1 MNIKR
6 AKQEIRDTIEAYLA
20 KDEFGA
26 YRIPEIRQRPV
37 LLMGPP
43 GIGKTQIMEQI
54 ASECDIGLVSY
65 TITHHTRQSAIGLP
79 FIREKEYGGRPFS
92 VTEYTMSEIIASV
105 YDRMEQ
111 SGKKE
116 GILFI
121 DEINCVSETLA
132 PTMLQFLQCKSFGNQ
147 KVPKGW
153 IIVAAGNPPE
163 YNKAVR
169 DFDIV
174 TLDRVRVIP
183 LEADFEIWKEY
194 AYAVGIHGAVIAYL
208 DIHRDHF
215 YRMETT
221 VDGKRFVTARGWEDL
236 SELICVC
243 EGLGKKIDED
253 VIVQYIQYPRIARD
267 FSNYL
272 ELYYKYQKDYQ
283 TDEILSGRIRPGTL
297 EKLRY
302 APFDERIEI
311 VGLLLSRLAGEF
323 SDSRDADRG
332 TGELYG
338 VLKQFRETAGIAA
351 GTQTGDMGGTAA
363 GTESGDAAGGPAK
376 AESGEIDEK
385 RPAQILHTLIEEKKE
400 QVRMRIDAGQNA
412 RALEAQYRGVFQT
425 LEHYELLLKER
436 GGNLPAEEA
445 WEILRQAFAGDR
457 EKLREKTERTSEM
470 LEYAFD
476 FMEAAFGESQEM
488 VFFITE
494 LSVDVHAMWFIG
506 ENDCPRYYR
515 YNKAILFEDQGAG
528 VRRQLDEIRSEMR
541 GSGKT
546 AK

>member
-1 MNIKR
+1 M
-6 AKQEIRDTIEAYLA
+6 
-20 KDEFGA
+20 
-26 YRIPEIRQRPV
+26 
-37 LLMGPP
+37 
-43 GIGKTQIMEQI
+43 
-54 ASECDIGLVSY
+54 
-65 TITHHTRQSAIGLP
+65 
-79 FIREKEYGGRPFS
+79 
-92 VTEYTMSEIIASV
+92 
-105 YDRMEQ
+105 
-111 SGKKE
+111 
-116 GILFI
+116 
-121 DEINCVSETLA
+121 
-132 PTMLQFLQCKSFGNQ
+132 
-147 KVPKGW
+147 
-153 IIVAAGNPPE
+153 
-163 YNKAVR
+163 
-169 DFDIV
+169 
-174 TLDRVRVIP
+174 IP

-253 VIVQYIQYPRIARD
+253 VVVQYIQYPRIAKD

-528 VRRQLDEIRSEMR
+528 VRRQLDEIRSGMR

>member
-1 MNIKR
+1 
-6 AKQEIRDTIEAYLA
+6 
-20 KDEFGA
+20 
-26 YRIPEIRQRPV
+26 
-37 LLMGPP
+37 
-43 GIGKTQIMEQI
+43 
-54 ASECDIGLVSY
+54 
-65 TITHHTRQSAIGLP
+65 
-79 FIREKEYGGRPFS
+79 
-92 VTEYTMSEIIASV
+92 
-105 YDRMEQ
+105 
-111 SGKKE
+111 
-116 GILFI
+116 
-121 DEINCVSETLA
+121 
-132 PTMLQFLQCKSFGNQ
+132 MLQFLQCKTFGNQ
-147 KVPKGW
+147 KVPAGW

-163 YNKAVR
+163 YNKSVR

-183 LEADFEIWKEY
+183 VEADFEIWKEY
-194 AYAVGIHGAVIAYL
+194 AYAAGIHGAVISYL

-236 SELICVC
+236 SELICVS
-243 EGLGKKIDED
+243 ELLGKKIDED
-253 VIVQYIQYPRIARD
+253 VIVQYIQYPKIAKD

-283 TDEILSGRIRPGTL
+283 VDEILAGRIRPGTL

-311 VGLLLSRLAGEF
+311 VGLLLSKLSGEF
-323 SDSRDADRG
+323 RDCRAADRC

-338 VLKQFRETAGIAA
+338 ILKQFRETAGVNP
-351 GTQTGDMGGTAA
+351 
-363 GTESGDAAGGPAK
+363 GTESGAGAAAAGGKSVDAAGGKSGDGAGTAAAGGKSGDGAGDTAARGKSADAAGAAARPA
-376 AESGEIDEK
+376 EILHALAGEK
-385 RPAQILHTLIEEKKE
+385 RD
-400 QVRMRIDAGQNA
+400 QVRMRIEAGQNE
-412 RALEAQYRGVFQT
+412 RALEAQYRGLFRI
-425 LEHYELLLKER
+425 LERYELLLKEQ
-436 GGNLPAEEA
+436 GGSLSAEKA
-445 WEILRQAFAGDR
+445 WDLLRDEFSADR
-457 EKLREKTERTSEM
+457 EKLTEQTERTSEM

-494 LSVDVHAMWFIG
+494 LSVDVHAMWFIS

-528 VRRQLDEIRSEMR
+528 VRRQLEEIRSEMR

-546 AK
+546 AE